1 MEISWQY
8 KNKKTK
14 LILFCN
20 GWGMDSTP
28 FEHLASNEYDVC
40 FLYNYRVLPE
50 AFDAEALTKGYA
62 EVILIGWSMGVWVG
76 QKLFQNKS
84 HLFDRTIAINGTLC
98 PINDDYGIPVIVYER
113 TLSDYCETARL
124 KFYRRMCREKT
135 NLKLF
140 LSKQPRRSL
149 DDQQQEL
156 LALRETVNCL
166 PASESI
172 YKEILIA
179 DSDWVIPSQNQM
191 NFWQDMA
198 VIKISGFHYLFSLW
212 QSWDHL
218 LCYSDYAL

>member
-1 MEISWQY
+1 MEVSWQH
-8 KNKKTK
+8 KNNKTN

-40 FLYNYRVLPE
+40 LLHNYSVLPE
-50 AFDAEALTKGYA
+50 IFDVETLTAGYA
-62 EVILIGWSMGVWVG
+62 EVILIGWSMGVWAG
-76 QKLFQNKS
+76 QKLFKNTS
-84 HLFDRTIAINGTLC
+84 HLFDRIIAINGTLC
-98 PINDDYGIPVIVYER
+98 PINDDYGIPVKVYDR
-113 TLSDYCETARL
+113 TLSDYGEAARL

-140 LSKQPRRSL
+140 LSKQPQRSL

-156 LALRETVNCL
+156 LALKKMVHCL

-179 DSDWVIPSQNQM
+179 DSDWVIPSQNQI
-191 NFWQDMA
+191 NFWQGMA
-198 VIKISGFHYLFSLW
+198 VTQISGFHYLFSLW

>member
-1 MEISWQY
+1 MEVSWLH
-8 KNKKTK
+8 KNMNTH

-28 FEHLASNEYDVC
+28 FEHLASKEYDVC
-40 FLYNYRVLPE
+40 SLHNYSVIPNE
-50 AFDAEALTKGYA
+50 FDIETLTKGYA
-62 EVILIGWSMGVWVG
+62 EVILIGWSMGVWAG
-76 QKLFQNKS
+76 QKLFKS
-84 HLFDRTIAINGTLC
+84 KGYLFDRAIAINGTLC
-98 PINDDYGIPVIVYER
+98 PINDDFGIPVMVYER
-113 TLSDYCETARL
+113 TLLGYGEAARL

-140 LSKQPRRSL
+140 LSKQPQRTL
-149 DDQQQEL
+149 DDQQREL
-156 LALRETVNCL
+156 LSLRNMVDCS

-179 DSDWVIPSQNQM
+179 DSDWIIPSQNQI

-198 VIKISGFHYLFSLW
+198 VTKISGFHYLFSLW

-218 LCYSDYAL
+218 LCYSDYAS